1 LRGID
6 LDIKNN
12 ITGYV
17 EKTFLLGLS
26 NKSLQDND
34 SFLDKGI
41 VDSTGIL
48 EIVSYIEEAF
58 DIEVQDEELVPDN
71 FDSINKLTEYI
82 SRKIGS

>member
-1 LRGID
+1 M
-6 LDIKNN
+6 DIKGN

-17 EKTFLLGLS
+17 EKTFLFGLS
-26 NKSLQDND
+26 DKSLQDND

-48 EIVSYIEEAF
+48 EIVSYIEEEF

-71 FDSINKLTEYI
+71 FDSINKLTDYI
-82 SRKIGS
+82 ARKIDS

>member
-6 LDIKNN
+6 LDIKSN
-12 ITGYV
+12 IIGYV
-17 EKTFLLGLS
+17 EKTFLFGLS
-26 NKSLQDND
+26 DKSLHDND

-48 EIVSYIEEAF
+48 EIVSYIEEEF

-71 FDSINKLTEYI
+71 FDSINKLTDYI
-82 SRKIGS
+82 TKKIDS